1 MTGTIAKVQK
11 GCADDT
17 TYGLRSKN
25 ITCTQNGKNPVPAT
39 LDLPPSAELNCCDM
53 DYCNDG
59 GANPGGPGG
68 PSGPGGSGPDGPGG
82 PGGPDGSGPGGPR
95 GSGPGGPAGKGPD
108 GSGDRALVS
117 FALVSVAVAMLFA

>member
-1 MTGTIAKVQK
+1 

-39 LDLPPSAELNCCDM
+39 LDLPQSAELNCCDT

-59 GANPGGPGG
+59 RGGNPEGPGG
-68 PSGPGGSGPDGPGG
+68 PSGGPGG
-82 PGGPDGSGPGGPR
+82 PGGPGGQGGSGPGGSG
-95 GSGPGGPAGKGPD
+95 GSGPGGPAGKAPG
-108 GSGDRALVS
+108 GSGDRALFS
-117 FALVSVAVAMLFA
+117 FALISVAVAMLFA